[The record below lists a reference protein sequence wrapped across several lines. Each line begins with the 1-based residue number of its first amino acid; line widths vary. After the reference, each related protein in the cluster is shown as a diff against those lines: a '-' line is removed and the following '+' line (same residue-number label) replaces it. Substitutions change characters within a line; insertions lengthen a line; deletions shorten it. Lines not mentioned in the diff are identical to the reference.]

1 MMNLAQWHEHAT
13 GQRIIRLDPE
23 RHQAEYN
30 DLLLSTVHVC
40 AGQGAA
46 PGVGAA
52 GLMSRE
58 GGKR

>member
-30 DLLLSTVHVC
+30 DLLLSMVHVC
-40 AGQGAA
+40 TGEGVA
-46 PGVGAA
+46 PGVSVGA
-52 GLMSRE
+52 GMCRE
-58 GGKR
+58 VR